1 MFTLKCFRATEKW
14 KQRDV
19 EAVFAKLCEHI
30 FDIFIFLLSVSTH
43 TCRKLAPREID
54 TIECWDGPR
63 CWQIYVVHGSVT
75 HTRTHAHKHA
85 RTFVW
90 L

>member
-30 FDIFIFLLSVSTH
+30 FDILYSSYRYQLTH
-43 TCRKLAPREID
+43 VE
-54 TIECWDGPR
+54 
-63 CWQIYVVHGSVT
+63 S
-75 HTRTHAHKHA
+75 
-85 RTFVW
+85 W
-90 L
+90 LPGK

>member
-1 MFTLKCFRATEKW
+1 MFTLKCFGATEKW

-75 HTRTHAHKHA
+75 HMLTSTHAHLCGFSHA
-85 RTFVW
+85 
-90 L
+90 